1 MRLDPRLLA
10 GLVALLLAVSFSLYK
25 AFSSLTLEQRPSGD
39 LPSAAFVLPAQAQ
52 ITEERYLFTPRLP
65 TDLEVSLLTQSER
78 LARSA
83 AAFSLARP
91 ALTKAGMSAAS
102 ADEALGALR
111 RIELQV
117 GRSVPRLESP
127 RRLDSVRE
135 GVALITI
142 DFIYID
148 ETGATP
154 PQPARLSLSWRG
166 DPSWTKATLASL
178 RLQLTS

>member
-1 MRLDPRLLA
+1 MRLEPRLLA
-10 GLVALLLAVSFSLYK
+10 GLLALLLAVSFSLYK
-25 AFSSLTLEQRPSGD
+25 AFSALTLEQRPSGD
-39 LPSAAFVLPAQAQ
+39 LPSPAFVLPAQAQ

-78 LARSA
+78 LARAA
-83 AAFSLARP
+83 AAFSLGGP
-91 ALTKAGMSAAS
+91 ALIKAGMPAAS
-102 ADEALGALR
+102 ASTTLDALR
-111 RIELQV
+111 RVELQV
-117 GRSVPRLESP
+117 GRANPRLESP

-135 GVALITI
+135 GAALITI

-166 DPSWTKATLASL
+166 DPTWTKASLESL